1 MLTEPTPP
9 GAVVGQNIRV
19 AVDDRRACSEAS
31 GDGGQG
37 RLTSSSSRRCEAAA
51 YRLVDVSESTVGWL
65 MLAAAALTL
74 LLGGVSRVFIGRLR
88 ATGAVRGLVHTFRR
102 TGIARVLFGRFED
115 DVLDDDELDTMILM
129 PAIVIACGLCLTAL
143 FLLGYDTLA

>member
-1 MLTEPTPP
+1 MPATRCGT
-9 GAVVGQNIRV
+9 
-19 AVDDRRACSEAS
+19 
-31 GDGGQG
+31 
-37 RLTSSSSRRCEAAA
+37 TSA
-51 YRLVDVSESTVGWL
+51 YKLADVSQATVGWVL
-65 MLAAAALTL
+65 LAAAALTFV
-74 LLGGVSRVFIGRLR
+74 LGGLSRLVIGRR
-88 ATGAVRGLVHTFRR
+88 RTSRAVRHLVHAFRR